1 MATINSQDFQDSALK
16 DDQLLRVAKLN
27 ALAKSP
33 PEDAFDEFG
42 KPTQN
47 FINKVLS
54 LVTFTGSTEP
64 MFTTS
69 VGLPPVQIQT
79 NISGLLINLDAFRAD
94 PRFSGIDGSN
104 FAVGIL
110 DTGIKLDHPFFGP
123 DSDSNG
129 IADRIIY
136 QYDFADGDANATDND
151 GHGSNVTSIATSSD
165 GTYTGM
171 ASNASI
177 MSFKVFTDAGVGEW
191 SYLESALGQVAT
203 LAGTFN
209 IAAINM
215 SLGDSGNYNT
225 EQALYDISDEIAALR
240 ALGVIT
246 VSSAGNSFFPF
257 GSAQGVAYPA
267 ADANSLAVSAV
278 WDADHGPIGWVDGSI
293 DNTTGADRIVS
304 FSQRSA
310 TLTDIFA
317 PGAFIVGADAFS
329 NGPNADPGFGGTS
342 QAAPHIAGIAA
353 LSQQLAMQVIG
364 RRLTQ
369 TEFVDL
375 LRTSAVI
382 INDGDDEDDNVTN
395 TGLDFPRV
403 DMLALGNAIY
413 ALASDLT
420 ITKDDGV
427 DSVVAGGTTTY
438 TIVANNPGTADI
450 TDATI
455 ADPFPTG
462 ITGISWTAEGSVG
475 TDGFE
480 ASGSDATDPIEILDT
495 GITIPN
501 GGSLTYTITAT
512 IDPAATG
519 TIDNIVSL
527 ESSLTDPDLDN
538 NSATDSNTVLIE
550 PDLSITKDDGV
561 TSVVAGAATTY
572 TIVASNAGLSD
583 AAGATIT
590 DTFPAELG
598 TPSWTSTAGG
608 GATGNTD
615 GSGDISDTVTMPA
628 GSSITYTVVATI
640 DPSATGSVTNT
651 ALITAPAG
659 VTDPDTGNNSADDIN
674 TIGASADLS
683 ITKSDGIDSV
693 MAGSP
698 TTYTIVASNAGLSDA
713 AGATITDTFPAELGT
728 PSWTSSTGGAIGV
741 EPSGTGNISDTVT
754 LPAGSSITYTVI
766 ATVAPNAADGTI
778 ITNTAII
785 SPPSGVNDPNLGNN
799 TGPDTTTVNALPD
812 LTITKTDTPD
822 PVLTG
827 GTLNYTLTVK
837 NDGGKAATGIVVKD
851 TLPSGFTFDSTS
863 VTNGFTANESGG
875 IVTFSNGSLTAGQS
889 ATLTITG
896 TAPETAGLITNTAV
910 VDPDNTIAESNEN
923 NNTASTNTTVTT
935 PTPPGPPGI
944 PGIPGTPGTPP
955 PGGTPTFPIFPPPFV
970 PPALT
975 PTIEPP
981 PGGALPPIYLST
993 TTSNNFRGTEAPEFI
1008 YGGPFDDTIDGAGGN
1023 DTILGREGRDLLIGG
1038 NGSDKLFGN
1047 QGDDRL
1053 YGGDGD
1059 DTVYG
1064 GKDNDF
1070 INGERGH
1077 DFLRGDLGDDTV
1089 RGGDG
1094 DDTLYGGKG
1103 NDSLLG
1109 DRGDDYLSGDLGN
1122 DTLDGVGRDRESV
1135 GEIDTLVGGEGANL
1149 FVLGTTNTVYYNNI
1163 GPGAGYGDYALIEDF
1178 NASQDRLQLKGGVNY
1193 ILNFS
1198 PNGLPGGT
1206 GIYVDD
1212 GPNVGTWDEEDEL
1225 IAVLKD
1231 IAPNDSLF
1239 SRMNFV

>member
-1 MATINSQDFQDSALK
+1 MATNNAQSFDNLAIER
-16 DDQLLRVAKLN
+16 DQILRISKLN
-27 ALAKSP
+27 QLAESP
-33 PEDAFDEFG
+33 PDYAFDEFG
-42 KPTQN
+42 RPTEK
-47 FINKVLS
+47 FINEVLS
-54 LVTFTGSTEP
+54 LTTFTGSNQSL
-64 MFTTS
+64 FTTS
-69 VGLPPVQIQT
+69 TTSPPIQIQT
-79 NISGLLINLDAFRAD
+79 NVSGPLINMDAFRAD
-94 PRFSGIDGSN
+94 PRFAGIDGST
-104 FAVGIL
+104 FAVAVL
-110 DTGIKLDHPFFGP
+110 DTGIRLNHPFFGP
-123 DSDSNG
+123 DNDSNG
-129 IADRIIY
+129 IADRIVY
-136 QYDFADGDANATDND
+136 QYDFADGDNNATDND
-151 GHGSNVTSIATSSD
+151 GHGSNVTSIAASSD
-165 GTYTGM
+165 GTFTGM
-171 ASNASI
+171 APNADI
-177 MSFKVFTDAGVGEW
+177 MSLKVFTDTGTGTFGI
-191 SYLESALGQVAT
+191 LESALQALMT
-203 LAGTFN
+203 LSGTFN

-225 EQALYDISDEIAALR
+225 AQALYGISDEIAALK
-240 ALGVIT
+240 ALGIIT
-246 VSSAGNSFFPF
+246 VSSAGNDFPVS
-257 GSAQGVAYPA
+257 GQQGVIYPA
-267 ADANSLAVSAV
+267 ADPNSLAVSAV
-278 WDADHGPIGWVDGSI
+278 WSSTYPGPFNWGGGLI
-293 DNTTGADRIVS
+293 DYTTAADRIIS
-304 FSQRSA
+304 FSQRSG

-329 NGPNADPGFGGTS
+329 NGPDSGFPGTS
-342 QAAPHIAGIAA
+342 QAAPHITGIAA
-353 LSQQLAMQVIG
+353 LSQQLAMQVLG

-375 LRTSAVI
+375 LQQSAVI
-382 INDGDDEDDNVTN
+382 INDGDDEDDSVTN

-403 DMLALGNAIY
+403 DMLALGDAIY
-413 ALASDLT
+413 ALASDLS

-427 DSVVAGGTTTY
+427 GSVTAGGTTTY

-455 ADPFPTG
+455 ADVFPAG
-462 ITGISWTAEGSVG
+462 ITGISWTATGSTG
-475 TDGFE
+475 TDGFD
-480 ASGSDATDPIEILDT
+480 ASGSDAADPIEILDT
-495 GITIPN
+495 GITIPA
-501 GGSLTYTITAT
+501 GGSLTYTVTAT

-519 TIDNIVSL
+519 TIDNVVTL
-527 ESSLTDPDLDN
+527 ESSLIDPDTDN
-538 NSATDSNTVLIE
+538 NAATDSNTVLIE

-561 TSVVAGAATTY
+561 TSVVAGTPTTY
-572 TIVASNAGLSD
+572 TIVASNSGLSD
-583 AAGATIT
+583 AVGATIT
-590 DTFPAELG
+590 DTFPAILG

-608 GATGNTD
+608 GATGNTN
-615 GSGDISDTVTMPA
+615 GSGNISDTVTMPA
-628 GSSITYTVVATI
+628 GSAITYTVVATI

-659 VTDPDTGNNSADDIN
+659 ATDPDTTNNSDDDIN
-674 TIGASADLS
+674 TIGVSADLS
-683 ITKSDGIDSV
+683 ITKSDGVDTV

-713 AGATITDTFPAELGT
+713 IGATITDTFPAILGT
-728 PSWTSSTGGAIGV
+728 PSWTSTAGGGATGNDLT
-741 EPSGTGNISDTVT
+741 GTGNISDTVT
-754 LPAGSSITYTVI
+754 MPAGSSITYTVI
-766 ATVAPNAADGTI
+766 ATVAPNATDGTI
-778 ITNTAII
+778 ITNTAVI
-785 SPPSGVNDPNLGNN
+785 SPPSGVNDPVLGNN

-837 NDGGKAATGIVVKD
+837 NEGGKAATGIVVKD
-851 TLPSGFTFDSTS
+851 TLPSGFTFGGTS
-863 VTNGFTANESGG
+863 VTNGFTASESGG

-935 PTPPGPPGI
+935 TTPPGI
-944 PGIPGTPGTPP
+944 PGIPGIPGTPP
-955 PGGTPTFPIFPPPFV
+955 PGGTPTFPFFPPPFV
-970 PPALT
+970 PPAPT

-993 TTSNNFRGTEAPEFI
+993 TSPNNFRGTEAPEFI

-1053 YGGDGD
+1053 YGGNGD
-1059 DTVYG
+1059 DTIYG
-1064 GKDNDF
+1064 GKDNDY

-1077 DFLRGDLGDDTV
+1077 DFLRGDLGNDTV

-1094 DDTLYGGKG
+1094 DDTIYGGKG

-1109 DRGDDYLSGDLGN
+1109 DRGDDYLSGDLGD
-1122 DTLDGVGRDRESV
+1122 DTLDGIGRDRESV

-1149 FVLGTTNTVYYNNI
+1149 FVLGTPNTVYYNDPS
-1163 GPGAGYGDYALIEDF
+1163 PGSGYGDYALIEDF
-1178 NASQDRLQLKGGVNY
+1178 NASQDRLQLKGGVPY
-1193 ILNFS
+1193 LLNFS

-1206 GIYVDD
+1206 GIYIDD
-1212 GPNVGTWDEEDEL
+1212 GSTPGVWDEEDEL